1 LKEYATAQLRNVA
14 LAGHT
19 SAGKTT
25 LAEAIL
31 YALKF
36 TDRLG
41 RVEEGNTVSDYDP
54 EEVKR
59 QLSITAS
66 VLPVE
71 YKDHKINVLDLPGYR
86 DFIGEIKSCM
96 RVADGALLVLDA
108 TGGVEVGT
116 EFAWEYAEEYGLP
129 RAFFVNKLDKERAD
143 FAGAVQNI
151 RNVFGVRA
159 VPVVLPVG
167 KEAQLEGLIDLLQ
180 MKMVT
185 EEPGGKGTSTP
196 IPDTLKEEAE
206 AARAELVEAAAEGDD
221 ELTMKYLDDQPLS
234 EDEIWRGIKE
244 GMMAGKLFPVLC
256 GAATRSLGVGSL
268 LNFIVSCFPS
278 PLERPGMVG
287 KVSGGDKEKE
297 QRCDATQPF
306 SAFVFKTVSDPYAG
320 RLNFFKIVSG
330 SVSSDSVV
338 YNVTK
343 RTEEKI
349 SHLLC
354 VRGKKQENVHQ
365 LAAGD
370 IGSVAKLSATATND
384 TLCDASHQ
392 IEYPPTALPPLTYAM
407 AIVAKS
413 KTDEEKVGLAMHR
426 LIEQDPTLSLRRDQE
441 VRQTILSGMGDMH
454 LDVAVS
460 RLRDQSNVTVDLG
473 EPRVPYRETIT
484 RKAEGQGKYKKQSGG
499 RGQYG
504 DVWLRLEPVSRGA
517 GFEFSWEIVGG
528 VIPSKY
534 EPSVQ
539 KGIIEA
545 MEKGVV
551 AGYRVVD
558 VKATCYDGTYHSVDS
573 SDIAFK
579 IAASMAF
586 RKVALEAN
594 PILLEPIMNLK
605 VTVPESFM
613 GDVMGDLSAKRGRIM
628 GNLPHGRKI
637 VIEGQVP
644 LAEMFAYSKELRSM
658 TQGRGV
664 YEMTFSHYEQVPSN
678 LQEKIIAEAAA
689 RKKEEEA

>member
-1 LKEYATAQLRNVA
+1 MKEYTTEQLRNVA

-25 LAEAIL
+25 LAEALL

-41 RVEEGNTVSDYDP
+41 RVDEGNTISDYDP
-54 EEVKR
+54 EEIKR
-59 QLSITAS
+59 NLSINAS

-71 YKDHKINVLDLPGYR
+71 YKEFKINVLDVPGYR
-86 DFIGEIKSCM
+86 DFIGEIKSCL
-96 RVADGALLVLDA
+96 RVADAAILVLDA
-108 TGGVEVGT
+108 TAGVEVGT
-116 EFAWEYAEEYGLP
+116 EFAWEYAEEYGVP

-143 FAGAVQNI
+143 FAATMQSI
-151 RNVFGVRA
+151 RDVFGVRA

-180 MKMVT
+180 MKMIT
-185 EEPGGKGTSTP
+185 EEHGGKATSGP
-196 IPDTLKEEAE
+196 IPEALRAEAE

-221 ELTMKYLDDQPLS
+221 ELTMKFLDDQPLS
-234 EDEIWRGIKE
+234 EEEIRRGLKE
-244 GMMAGKLFPVLC
+244 GMMAGTLFPVLC
-256 GAATRSLGVGSL
+256 GAAARSLGLESL
-268 LNFIVSCFPS
+268 LNFVVSCFPS

-287 KVSGGDKEKE
+287 KVAGGDKDME
-297 QRCDATQPF
+297 RRYDVSQPF

-320 RLNFFKIVSG
+320 RLSFFKIISG
-330 SVSSDSVV
+330 SLSSDSVV
-338 YNVTK
+338 YNSTK
-343 RTEEKI
+343 STEERI

-365 LAAGD
+365 LVAGD
-370 IGSVAKLSATATND
+370 IGVVAKLNATTTND
-384 TLCDASHQ
+384 TLCEMNHQ
-392 IEYPPTALPPLTYAM
+392 IEYPPTALPPLTYSM

-426 LIEQDPTLSLRRDQE
+426 LIEQDSTLSLRRDAE

-460 RLRDQSNVTVDLG
+460 RLRQQSNVDIDLG
-473 EPRVPYRETIT
+473 EPRVPYKETIT
-484 RKAEGQGKYKKQSGG
+484 RKAEGQSKYKKQSGG

-504 DVWLRLEPVSRGA
+504 DVWLRLEPLPRGT
-517 GFEFSWEIVGG
+517 GSEFSWKIVGG

-534 EPSVQ
+534 EPSVH
-539 KGIIEA
+539 KGINET
-545 MEKGVV
+545 MEKGIL
-551 AGYRVVD
+551 AGYKVVD
-558 VKATCYDGTYHSVDS
+558 VKTDCYDGSYHSVDS

-586 RKVALEAN
+586 KKVALEAS

-605 VTVPESFM
+605 VTVPENFM

-628 GNLPHGRKI
+628 GNLSHGRKI
-637 VIEGQVP
+637 VIEAQVP
-644 LAEMFAYSKELRSM
+644 LAEMFAYSKELRSL
-658 TQGRGV
+658 TQGRGL
-664 YEMTFSHYEQVPSN
+664 YEMEFSHYEPVPSN
-678 LQEKIIAEAAA
+678 LQEKVIADAAE
-689 RKKEEEA
+689 RKKEEEG